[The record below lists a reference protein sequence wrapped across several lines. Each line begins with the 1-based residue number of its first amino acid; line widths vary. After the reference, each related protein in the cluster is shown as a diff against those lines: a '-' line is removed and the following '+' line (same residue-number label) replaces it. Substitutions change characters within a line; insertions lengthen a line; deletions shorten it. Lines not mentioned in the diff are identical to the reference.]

1 MNRGNIQGTFLTL
14 HQQQSEEQSAAL
26 LLALPAQYA
35 EQGLCNC
42 WASIRPSVHQSVPL
56 QQWRSSFDTMR
67 AVPSLQPSNAT
78 AQRLVRLATTTNKM
92 PANCQL
98 C

>member
-1 MNRGNIQGTFLTL
+1 MNRGNIQGTFLTS

-42 WASIRPSVHQSVPL
+42 WASIRPSVCP
-56 QQWRSSFDTMR
+56 TA
-67 AVPSLQPSNAT
+67 AVE
-78 AQRLVRLATTTNKM
+78 K
-92 PANCQL
+92 QL
-98 C
+98 